1 MKTYFLV
8 FFLLLVSLSNLQS
21 QNYSVGGGIGFGS
34 FMGDFPSQ
42 TTFAGKIFLE
52 SPSPL
57 TIFNNLQVS
66 LSLAQ
71 KLEKFLPD
79 YYDYEHYSYF
89 INIGLS
95 GIFKQFLNESIM
107 VKESIGFIYL
117 NDRSFDDI
125 DYWNLGIT
133 LGFSAETELNNDI
146 TVFICVD
153 YGLTFMNTNV
163 HYLNLLA
170 GLQYKL

>member
-1 MKTYFLV
+1 MRTYFSIV
-8 FFLLLVSLSNLQS
+8 FLLFVSQNIIHA

-42 TTFAGKIFLE
+42 TTFAGKVFIE
-52 SPSPL
+52 TPSPL

-71 KLEKFLPD
+71 KSQKFLPD

-95 GIFKQFLNESIM
+95 GIFKQFLNESII
-107 VKESIGFIYL
+107 VKENVGIIYL

-125 DYWNLGIT
+125 DYWNLGIA
-133 LGFSAETELNNDI
+133 LGFSAETELNADATI
-146 TVFICVD
+146 FIGVD